1 MYNAIFKAKVAL
13 AALKENKT
21 TLQLAQE
28 FKINPTQIN
37 RWKAIATQEISSL
50 FEEACKKK
58 SDPDVDI
65 DALYAKIGKPQTQL
79 EFVKKNVGLGNSP
92 YAANRG

>member
-1 MYNAIFKAKVAL
+1 MKKRNMYNAIFKAKVAL

-37 RWKAIATQEISSL
+37 R
-50 FEEACKKK
+50 
-58 SDPDVDI
+58 
-65 DALYAKIGKPQTQL
+65 
-79 EFVKKNVGLGNSP
+79 
-92 YAANRG
+92 